1 MTFDPAIH
9 HRRSIRLS
17 GYNYSRCGAYFVTVC
32 TQKNDA
38 VAALSVAD
46 IPAVAPGSTKRFA
59 LSKIGEIVE
68 KNWLDLC
75 SRFSQVSLDEYM
87 IMPNHFHGILFI
99 HDMNRATA
107 RVAPT
112 LGEIIG
118 AFKSK
123 FVTDILS
130 YIAANK
136 LDMRGKIWQRNYY
149 ERIIRNAKEL
159 NAIRAYIRNNPQNWN
174 KDRER

>member
-1 MTFDPAIH
+1 MRRCCE
-9 HRRSIRLS
+9 HRGL
-17 GYNYSRCGAYFVTVC
+17 V
-32 TQKNDA
+32 
-38 VAALSVAD
+38 
-46 IPAVAPGSTKRFA
+46 PG
-59 LSKIGEIVE
+59 G
-68 KNWLDLC
+68 
-75 SRFSQVSLDEYM
+75 
-87 IMPNHFHGILFI
+87 MPNW
-99 HDMNRATA
+99 ATA

-174 KDRER
+174 KDRKSRGSPCGCPLMQRY